1 MLPERERQ
9 NSSSAKAYHRGC
21 ANSPPYLAEF
31 GWRVIN
37 GLDVTDFSDGLVVE
51 AGSRGLLRLLACRS
65 VRRAISPR
73 AFSLL
78 GPLAAAC
85 ASEGVRRDTGIISWL
100 QWPNLVTIE
109 GRAVAKASLS
119 HQGTGLQAVFDISVN
134 CFATEEPAF
143 SRGLQGTSILDAL
156 GVEIDTSLL
165 RDKILHALDW
175 YFAEWERG
183 MQRKLV
189 DRIQPTISWL
199 GGEVE
204 VRMLD
209 GRLLRGVAKGLDDN
223 GSLLLDQGVR
233 SGKPEARTIHPVGVE
248 LVVAVK

>member
-1 MLPERERQ
+1 VLEG
-9 NSSSAKAYHRGC
+9 S
-21 ANSPPYLAEF
+21 
-31 GWRVIN
+31 
-37 GLDVTDFSDGLVVE
+37 DVTDFSDGLVVQG
-51 AGSRGLLRLLACRS
+51 GSRGLLRLLACRS

-78 GPLAAAC
+78 GPIAAAC
-85 ASEGVRRDTGIISWL
+85 ASEGIRRDTGIISWL
-100 QWPNLVTIE
+100 SWPDLVTID

-134 CFATEEPAF
+134 CFGGEAPLL
-143 SRGLQGTSILDAL
+143 SRGLRGTSILDAL
-156 GVEIDTSLL
+156 GVEIDMALL

-209 GRLLRGVAKGLDDN
+209 GRVLLGTAKGLDDY
-223 GSLLLDQGVR
+223 GSLLLEQRDR

-248 LVVAVK
+248 VVKAAK